1 MKKIDKNFWEAFF
14 HPRSVAVVG
23 ASRDP
28 QKWGFTLLFN
38 ILKGGY
44 KGRVFPVNPREKE
57 ILGLPV
63 YTNMAHIPDPVD
75 LAILVV
81 PPAGILP
88 VIQDCGKNGVKA
100 GILITAGFGE
110 SGKRGKAL
118 EREMTAIAE
127 SFGIRLMGP
136 NCQGIVSTEGASLY
150 AHMPPQFPPPGPVG
164 VVSQSGNLA
173 TSFITAGE
181 DIGIGFSRI
190 ISSGNEADLQTTDF
204 LEALAEDPGTEVILS
219 YLEGVRDGR
228 KLLEKTKEASRKKPF
243 IIVKAGQTE
252 AGVKAA
258 FSHTG
263 ALSGSD
269 ALFEALFTQ
278 AGAIRAE
285 TIEEAID
292 LSMALISQPLP
303 KGKRVGVVTLGGGW
317 GVLAADYCAK
327 AGLIV
332 EELSSK
338 MIKGLDKVLPP
349 WWNRLNPV
357 DMVAGYRKGDLITT
371 LELFLKSD
379 RFDGVLML
387 GLGWRTVRG
396 NLLIAD
402 ARNPEDGMAAAGRDW
417 VEEEKKIFTEVQE
430 LGRRYDKPILLASD
444 VIRDIPSLAEGVRA
458 RRVAAY
464 PTLVRAVKA
473 YWGLVRRS
481 EIVEGFEGKK
491 EKHRGK
497 NKSRGFK
504 R

>member
-1 MKKIDKNFWEAFF
+1 MSRKEKNIWQAFF

-63 YTNMAHIPDPVD
+63 YANMAGIPDPVD

-81 PPAGILP
+81 PPADVP
-88 VIQDCGKNGVKA
+88 EVIRDCGKNGTKA
-100 GILITAGFGE
+100 GIVITAGFGE
-110 SGKRGKAL
+110 MGPEGKTLQETLTAL
-118 EREMTAIAE
+118 AKG
-127 SFGIRLMGP
+127 FGMNLMGP

-181 DIGIGFSRI
+181 AIGLGFSLI

-204 LEALAEDPGTEVILS
+204 LEALTEDPGTEVIIS
-219 YLEGVRDGR
+219 YLEGAKDGR
-228 KLLEKTKEASRKKPF
+228 KFLEKTKEASRKKPF

-292 LSMALISQPLP
+292 ISAALVSQPLP
-303 KGKRVGVVTLGGGW
+303 KGRGVGVVTLGGGW

-332 EELSSK
+332 GDLSSV
-338 MIKGLDKVLPP
+338 MIKALNEVLPP

-357 DMVAGYRKGDLITT
+357 DMVAGSRKGDLITT

-387 GLGWRTVRG
+387 GLGG
-396 NLLIAD
+396 G
-402 ARNPEDGMAAAGRDW
+402 P
-417 VEEEKKIFTEVQE
+417 
-430 LGRRYDKPILLASD
+430 
-444 VIRDIPSLAEGVRA
+444 
-458 RRVAAY
+458 
-464 PTLVRAVKA
+464 
-473 YWGLVRRS
+473 
-481 EIVEGFEGKK
+481 
-491 EKHRGK
+491 
-497 NKSRGFK
+497 
-504 R
+504 

>member
-1 MKKIDKNFWEAFF
+1 MTQKEKDPWQGFF

-63 YTNMAHIPDPVD
+63 YANLAQIPDPVD

-100 GILITAGFGE
+100 GIVITAGFGE
-110 SGKRGKAL
+110 SGPRGKAR

-127 SFGIRLMGP
+127 SFGMRLMGP

-150 AHMPPQFPPPGPVG
+150 AHMPPQFPLSGPVG
-164 VVSQSGNLA
+164 IVSQSGNLA

-181 DIGIGFSRI
+181 AIGLGFSRI
-190 ISSGNEADLQTTDF
+190 ISSGNEADLQTTEF
-204 LEALAEDPGTEVILS
+204 LEALTKDPGTEVILS
-219 YLEGVRDGR
+219 YLEGVKDGR
-228 KLLEKTKEASRKKPF
+228 KFLEKTKEASRKKPF

-269 ALFEALFTQ
+269 ALFEALFAQ

-292 LSMALISQPLP
+292 ISAALISQPLP
-303 KGKRVGVVTLGGGW
+303 KGRRVGVVTLGGGW

-332 EELSSK
+332 EDLSSE
-338 MIKGLDKVLPP
+338 MIKALNEVLPP

-379 RFDGVLML
+379 RFHGVLML

-396 NLLIAD
+396 NLLITD
-402 ARNPEDGMAAAGRDW
+402 ARSPEDKMTAAGRDW
-417 VEEEKKIFTEVQE
+417 VKEEKKIFAEVQE
-430 LGRRYDKPILLASD
+430 LGRRYAKPILLASD
-444 VIRDIPSLAEGVRA
+444 VIRNVPSLAESVHA

-464 PTLVRAVKA
+464 PTLRRAVKA
-473 YWGLVRRS
+473 YWGLVKRS

-491 EKHRGK
+491 EKA
-497 NKSRGFK
+497 
-504 R
+504 